1 MKNFLKEFKDFI
13 ATGNLIE
20 LAVAFILAAQV
31 ANVVNSFTQDI
42 VMQLVAAIIGKP
54 DFSDLTLGIR
64 DAELGI
70 GLFLNA
76 VISLLIIGFVLFLIV
91 KAYNRFKK
99 NDPEASAPSDEV
111 VLLTEIRDA
120 LVSRRG
126 DV

>member
-20 LAVAFILAAQV
+20 LAVAFILAAAV
-31 ANVVNSFTQDI
+31 KVVIDSFTNDI
-42 VMQLVAAIIGKP
+42 IMQLIAAIIGKP
-54 DFSDLTLGIR
+54 DFSDLTWGIGK
-64 DAELGI
+64 AEIGI

-76 VISLLIIGFVLFLIV
+76 VISLLLIGFVLFMIV

-99 NDPEASAPSDEV
+99 TDPEAAAPSDEV

-120 LVSRRG
+120 IVARRG
-126 DV
+126 DL